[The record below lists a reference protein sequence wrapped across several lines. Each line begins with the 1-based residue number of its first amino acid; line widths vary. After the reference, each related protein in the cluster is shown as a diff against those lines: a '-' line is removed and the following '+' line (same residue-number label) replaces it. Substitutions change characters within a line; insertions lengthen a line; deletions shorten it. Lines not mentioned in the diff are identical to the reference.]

1 MISRRLF
8 QVQETPS
15 AFHRPHNE
23 TLSVAMR
30 VYDPDCPPTEDTVL
44 QNEPEQFSVLS
55 PAEKCESKK
64 GTLKFSH
71 SLKRNEAAR
80 TLGVPQ
86 PLS

>member
-1 MISRRLF
+1 MPRQLRIQYEGAIYYLMSRG
-8 QVQETPS
+8 ES
-15 AFHRPHNE
+15 AGGDFFPF
-23 TLSVAMR
+23 
-30 VYDPDCPPTEDTVL
+30 
-44 QNEPEQFSVLS
+44 PEQFSVVS